1 MRAIGKAKLVFVFVV
16 LASGCGFFNPETPAG
31 SEGYLR
37 RGAIVGSVSFYGSQ
51 VGPASPG
58 LGWLLSVDNVDF
70 RWATYD
76 EDFQVMSADNLSLSF
91 SGHVVMRPK
100 PGSVKD
106 VVEVYGGSDWYKRN
120 IKEPFRNAV
129 YEAVAGYKAL
139 EAKEKRDEI
148 ADKVRAKFIGFLTG
162 KPFEISQV
170 VIGTINLPEA
180 VAKAQEAKIAKETEL
195 ERKKF
200 EIEIATKEAQ
210 VRVEEAKG
218 IAESQRIINTS
229 LTAMY
234 LQHEAIQAEI
244 STANSPNHS
253 TVYIPVGT
261 NGLPLVKVVP

>member
-1 MRAIGKAKLVFVFVV
+1 
-16 LASGCGFFNPETPAG
+16 
-31 SEGYLR
+31 
-37 RGAIVGSVSFYGSQ
+37 

-70 RWATYD
+70 RWATFD
-76 EDFQVMSADNLSLSF
+76 EEFQVMSADNLSLSF
-91 SGHVVMRPK
+91 AGHVVMRPR
-100 PGSVKD
+100 PGTVKE
-106 VVEVYGGSDWYKRN
+106 VVEIYGGVDWYKRN

-148 ADKVRAKFIGFLTG
+148 ADKVRTKFAGFLNA
-162 KPFEISQV
+162 KPFEITQV

-229 LTAMY
+229 LTPFY
-234 LQHEAIQAEI
+234 LQHEAIQAQV

-261 NGLPLVKVVP
+261 NGLPLVKTVP